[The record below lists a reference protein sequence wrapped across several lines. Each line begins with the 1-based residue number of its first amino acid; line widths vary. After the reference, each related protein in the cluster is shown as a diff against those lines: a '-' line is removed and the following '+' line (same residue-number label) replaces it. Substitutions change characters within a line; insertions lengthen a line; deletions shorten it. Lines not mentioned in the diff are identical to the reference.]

1 MKRTVTI
8 TCGLLIFFAGIAGAW
23 ASCKQVLSVFEYHH
37 GPQVT
42 AHNHE
47 HHSHSNHSHSHDSLI
62 HCPNLDEFV
71 PTANFSA
78 SKDNSAARVPS
89 ALMPEMYLRF
99 TSNGIRSIHGP
110 PGFSR
115 SSNLPAYLLLSV
127 LRI

>member
-8 TCGLLIFFAGIAGAW
+8 TCGLLIFFAGIAGVW
-23 ASCKQVLSVFEYHH
+23 ASCKQVLLVSQDHH
-37 GPQVT
+37 GAQVT

-47 HHSHSNHSHSHDSLI
+47 HHSHDSFI
-62 HCPNLDEFV
+62 HCPNLNEFV

-89 ALMPEMYLRF
+89 ALIPEVHLRF
-99 TSNGIRSIHGP
+99 SSNGIRSIRGP

-115 SSNLPAYLLLSV
+115 LNSISPYLLLSV
-127 LRI
+127 FRI